1 MRADHRRGAV
11 VAGERLSRIVANGK
25 NIKKKSFKTFTTIF
39 HLQVFEPKE
48 SKNDDTKGKKEI
60 PPTLIRS
67 CQQIVNGL
75 VNSIMDLEKTNGSR
89 LVGCVTALHS
99 FAQIRPQLLIE
110 HAISLEPYLNIKCI
124 SNEQIKFMSLLA
136 EILEHVRTLGDVPS
150 DIKFILFSFPSCRS
164 YL

>member
-1 MRADHRRGAV
+1 M
-11 VAGERLSRIVANGK
+11 
-25 NIKKKSFKTFTTIF
+25 
-39 HLQVFEPKE
+39 QVFEPKE